1 MRREQRLRRRKDFAA
16 AYRQGKTQGN
26 RLLVVRVRPNGGETT
41 RFGFVAGKVVG
52 GAVTRNLVK
61 RRLRAAARALATKP
75 GLDIVVGA
83 RKVAAV
89 AEYRALER
97 ALAVLLKRAGVL
109 ADDGPAVPPEGPP
122 GKEHH

>member
-16 AYRQGKTQGN
+16 AYRQGQTQGN
-26 RLLVVRVRPNGGETT
+26 RLLVVRVRPNGGEAT

-61 RRLRAAARALATKP
+61 RRLRAAARTLATKP

-89 AEYRALER
+89 AEYQALER

-109 ADDGPAVPPEGPP
+109 ADDLQPEGPP